1 MCLILLL
8 FKTETLVNNIKKR
21 LKVIIIY
28 INKNKKDYANENT
41 ALLIE
46 ITQVAHYANQP
57 QFQPTLSF
65 NDILKIFKT
74 ESKFGLIL
82 SYIEYIVPKGDNI
95 EFKGTVYP
103 VYNDNCSKEL
113 KEIIKKITKEV
124 TELKAIPAKN

>member
-1 MCLILLL
+1 MAKIV
-8 FKTETLVNNIKKR
+8 FSNFSGNFR
-21 LKVIIIY
+21 
-28 INKNKKDYANENT
+28 NKNKKDYANENT

-113 KEIIKKITKEV
+113 KEIIKKITKDQFNIFNNNP
-124 TELKAIPAKN
+124 LISPY